1 MAKMTEAQKRAALKY
16 QRSLGQISIKLPKQ
30 ELARY
35 KAAAEK
41 AGMPFRA
48 WVLKQLKK
56 AAICAAL
63 GIAAMISIGLTSRP
77 AEDTNLVE
85 ITYTVQPGDT
95 WWSIVER
102 FREMDADDR
111 YIFDYKQELDQ
122 LNKGADL
129 GNLKPG
135 QTLRI
140 QYRVK
145 N

>member
-1 MAKMTEAQKRAALKY
+1 MT
-16 QRSLGQISIKLPKQ
+16 
-30 ELARY
+30 
-35 KAAAEK
+35 
-41 AGMPFRA
+41 FRA
-48 WVLKQLKK
+48 KVAQARARQKKALKK

-63 GIAAMISIGLTSRP
+63 IGIAAISIGLTNRP
-77 AEDTNLVE
+77 AADTHLVE

-95 WWSIVER
+95 WWSIVEK
-102 FREMDADDR
+102 FRAMDADDR

-135 QTLRI
+135 QILRV
-140 QYRVK
+140 QYRAK